1 MIFDAHCYLGRNP
14 IWEAQGMPATMHG
27 KDMIAYMDR
36 GGVDRALC
44 APPGVGAADHFAA
57 DHERIAQAIAEY
69 PDRVYGFVRVKPP
82 RGTQAIDEMHY
93 WLRERGFHAVK
104 FNTIDASTYGA
115 GCYSLADRALMG
127 PVLEAIVPLDVPIMI
142 HTGEEHGHTCT
153 PALVANLALDF
164 PQITFIIAHA
174 GVPGFLDEVV
184 PFMQRAENTLVD
196 LAGVLRPIYVQNL
209 VNGVGAER
217 VLNAT
222 NAPHMPIEFGP
233 QLIERHCRQLT
244 AAQKDAILSTNAMRL
259 LKLGE

>member
-1 MIFDAHCYLGRNP
+1 MIFDAHSYLGRNP
-14 IWEAQGMPATMHG
+14 VWEAQGMPATMHG
-27 KDMIAYMDR
+27 EDMITYMDR

-44 APPGVGAADHFAA
+44 APPGVGVADHFAA
-57 DHERIAQAIAEY
+57 DHERIAQAIADY
-69 PDRVYGFVRVKPP
+69 PDRIFGFVRVKPP

-93 WLRERGFHAVK
+93 WLREREFHAVK
-104 FNTIDASTYGA
+104 FNTIDDSTYGA

-127 PVLEAIVPLDVPIMI
+127 PFLEAIAALQVPVMI

-174 GVPGFLDEVV
+174 GVPGFQDEVV

-196 LAGVLRPIYVQNL
+196 LAGVLRPIFVQKL
-209 VNGVGAER
+209 VDGIGAER

-233 QLIERHCRQLT
+233 QLIERHCRKLS
-244 AAQKDAILSTNAMRL
+244 AAQKDAILFKNAMRL

>member
-1 MIFDAHCYLGRNP
+1 MVFDAHCYLGRNP
-14 IWEAQGMPATMHG
+14 IWEAQGMPATMQG
-27 KDMIAYMDR
+27 EDMIAYMDR
-36 GGVDRALC
+36 GGVERALC

-57 DHERIAQAIAEY
+57 DHERIAQAIADY
-69 PDRVYGFVRVKPP
+69 PDRIYGFVRVKPT
-82 RGTQAIDEMHY
+82 RGQTAIDEMYY
-93 WLRERGFHAVK
+93 WLRELGFHAVK
-104 FNTIDASTYGA
+104 FNTIDASPYGA
-115 GCYSLADRALMG
+115 GFYSLADRALMG
-127 PVLEAIVPLDVPIMI
+127 PVLEAIAALQVPVMI

-209 VNGVGAER
+209 VNGVGAAR

-244 AAQKDAILSTNAMRL
+244 AAQKEAILGGNTMRL
-259 LKLGE
+259 LQLSA

>member
-1 MIFDAHCYLGRNP
+1 MVFDAHCYLGRNP

-27 KDMIAYMDR
+27 RDMIAYMDR

-57 DHERIAQAIAEY
+57 DHERIAQAIADY
-69 PDRVYGFVRVKPP
+69 PDRIYGFVRVKPP
-82 RGTQAIDEMHY
+82 RGTQAIDEMRY
-93 WLRERGFHAVK
+93 WLQERGFHAVK

-115 GCYSLADRALMG
+115 GCYSLADRALMD
-127 PVLEAIVPLDVPIMI
+127 PVLEAIAALQVPVMI

-196 LAGVLRPIYVQNL
+196 LAGVLRPIYIQKL
-209 VNGVGAER
+209 VDGVGAER

-233 QLIERHCRQLT
+233 QLIQRHCRKLT
-244 AAQKDAILSTNAMRL
+244 AAQKEAILGGNAMRL
-259 LKLGE
+259 LQLSA

>member
-57 DHERIAQAIAEY
+57 DHERIAQAIADY
-69 PDRVYGFVRVKPP
+69 PDRIFGFVRVKPP
-82 RGTQAIDEMHY
+82 RGTQAIDELHY

-104 FNTIDASTYGA
+104 FNTIDASSYGA

-127 PVLEAIVPLDVPIMI
+127 PVLEAIAPLNVPVMV
-142 HTGEEHGHTCT
+142 HTGKEHGHTCT

-222 NAPHMPIEFGP
+222 NAPHMPIELGP
-233 QLIERHCRQLT
+233 QLIERHCRLLT

-259 LKLGE
+259 LKIGE

>member
-1 MIFDAHCYLGRNP
+1 M
-14 IWEAQGMPATMHG
+14 QGQ
-27 KDMIAYMDR
+27 DMIAYMDR
-36 GGVDRALC
+36 GGVERALC

-57 DHERIAQAIAEY
+57 DHECIAQAIADY
-69 PDRVYGFVRVKPP
+69 PDRIFGFVRVKPT
-82 RGTQAIDEMHY
+82 RGRQAIDEMGY
-93 WLRERGFHAVK
+93 WLGERGFHAVK
-104 FNTIDASTYGA
+104 FNTIDSSPYGA
-115 GCYSLADRALMG
+115 GFYSLADRGLMG
-127 PVLEAIVPLDVPIMI
+127 PVLEAIGELQAPVMI

-184 PFMQRAENTLVD
+184 PFMRRAENTLVD

-244 AAQKDAILSTNAMRL
+244 AAQKEAILWENALRVF
-259 LKLGE
+259 KISA

>member
-14 IWEAQGMPATMHG
+14 IWEAQGMPATMQG
-27 KDMIAYMDR
+27 QDMIAYLDR

-57 DHERIAQAIAEY
+57 DHERIAQAIADY
-69 PDRVYGFVRVKPP
+69 PERIYGFARVKPT
-82 RGTQAIDEMHY
+82 RGQAAIDEMHY

-104 FNTIDASTYGA
+104 FNTIDASPYGA
-115 GCYSLADRALMG
+115 GFYSLADRALMG
-127 PVLEAIVPLDVPIMI
+127 PVLEAIAALHVPVMI

-184 PFMQRAENTLVD
+184 PFMRRAENTLVD

-209 VNGVGAER
+209 VNGVGAAR

-244 AAQKDAILSTNAMRL
+244 AAQKEAILGENAMRL
-259 LKLGE
+259 LDAAT